1 MQLTEH
7 MRNQLLESVTAAQ
20 KDYNPLLEGLDLNR
34 LRRTLES
41 DLTEDELMSL
51 MLSVG
56 VEPPKVMSAMCLTLI
71 DRKTETA
78 KAKNEDPAVP
88 APAPVRSWRV
98 ERPDHGGPLRARERR
113 IPWKTRMKIGAS

>member
-7 MRNQLLESVTAAQ
+7 MRNQLLESVAAAQ

-41 DLTEDELMSL
+41 DLSEDELMSL

-56 VEPPKVMSAMCLTLI
+56 VEPTKVMSAMCLTLI
-71 DRKTETA
+71 DRKKPA
-78 KAKNEDPAVP
+78 AISNEDPAVP

-98 ERPDHGGPLRARERR
+98 ERPDHGGPLRAQERR
-113 IPWKTRMKIGAS
+113 VPWKTRMKIGTS